1 MAIKNT
7 TSKKTVTKSVKETPK
22 VIEPTKV
29 VEPVKIEKKKYEPD
43 DEILCT
49 SCTAGELLMI
59 GRKTRRVYIW
69 SNYGDQTYVEY
80 QDLKAEQYVQG
91 SPHIYSPLFII
102 EDEEFINLPENKKI
116 ADVYAHILKAEDID
130 NLFGLDNIS
139 FERTVNKLPKGIKN
153 SLKAIAAQRIQDGTL
168 DSVNKIKALD
178 KILGTDLFNCYIAS

>member
-1 MAIKNT
+1 MKTIIIGVGIIVLLLLCLILAIKYAG
-7 TSKKTVTKSVKETPK
+7 KKS
-22 VIEPTKV
+22 
-29 VEPVKIEKKKYEPD
+29 
-43 DEILCT
+43 
-49 SCTAGELLMI
+49 
-59 GRKTRRVYIW
+59 
-69 SNYGDQTYVEY
+69 
-80 QDLKAEQYVQG
+80 
-91 SPHIYSPLFII
+91 
-102 EDEEFINLPENKKI
+102 EEAKENKKI